1 MVNLVEKVLC
11 VEILEKIS
19 RMQRF
24 LRLQPEM
31 ASRQGTEVVGIFVTA
46 LDGVLANL
54 KAVLERLSEAKTLD
68 KWERLA
74 VIRRLS
80 DTFDSLSDLHTQL
93 QFIYGAWVRPET
105 NVFIKDIL
113 EFIPGERRP
122 ETVSVI
128 PSNDY
133 SFLETDLS
141 FYLQSVLH
149 SANIKVAFQE
159 KTPTVFL
166 PKIERDNPL
175 NWAILVHECGH
186 TDYEGIEK
194 IFEGDR
200 LIPNGIDTSA
210 KNMLR
215 KWAEEIYC
223 DIFATEILGPAYLAS
238 FATFALMSAGAGGAE
253 IATMTHPADIVR
265 ICIIRDILE
274 KKGIKVRLTK
284 GWSGYDDVT
293 SFFYNLLEECA
304 NVYRKHLSAMVP
316 QPPLPLKLQDFV
328 DTICEQID
336 ELITLSRQIT
346 PRDFSRVE
354 HLVSNRLSRGMPIGS
369 YPNPKQVKI
378 AIKGLQKDSLTT
390 SNFNKLKKASQESR
404 TLIWEIVNAGWL
416 HKIKS
421 IYPNAFEIF
430 FRSGDADIQTKM
442 LDWGK
447 QLEGIDR
454 LLLKSVESSEIQRLL
469 EEV

>member
-1 MVNLVEKVLC
+1 MINLVEKVLC

-31 ASRQGTEVVGIFVTA
+31 ASRRGTEVVGIFVTA

-54 KAVLERLSEAKTLD
+54 GAVLERLSEPQTLD
-68 KWERLA
+68 QWDRLA
-74 VIRRLS
+74 VTRRLS
-80 DTFDSLSDLHTQL
+80 DTFGSISELHTQL

-105 NVFIKDIL
+105 HVFIKDIL
-113 EFIPGERRP
+113 EFIPSKRQP
-122 ETVSVI
+122 EMVSVI
-128 PSNDY
+128 LSNDY

-194 IFEGDR
+194 IFEGDG
-200 LIPNGIDTSA
+200 LIPSGIDTTA

-215 KWAEEIYC
+215 RWAEEIYC

-238 FATFALMSAGAGGAE
+238 FSTFALMSAGAGGAE
-253 IATMTHPADIVR
+253 MATMTHPADIVR

-274 KKGIKVRLTK
+274 KKDIKVRL
-284 GWSGYDDVT
+284 DVG
-293 SFFYNLLEECA
+293 C
-304 NVYRKHLSAMVP
+304 
-316 QPPLPLKLQDFV
+316 Q
-328 DTICEQID
+328 
-336 ELITLSRQIT
+336 
-346 PRDFSRVE
+346 
-354 HLVSNRLSRGMPIGS
+354 
-369 YPNPKQVKI
+369 
-378 AIKGLQKDSLTT
+378 
-390 SNFNKLKKASQESR
+390 
-404 TLIWEIVNAGWL
+404 
-416 HKIKS
+416 
-421 IYPNAFEIF
+421 
-430 FRSGDADIQTKM
+430 
-442 LDWGK
+442 
-447 QLEGIDR
+447 
-454 LLLKSVESSEIQRLL
+454 
-469 EEV
+469 